1 MRICLTCGE
10 LSQASYCEEHIRE
23 VRKAQKPKR
32 TTSAHQQG
40 YDSRWRRLSLKARTL
55 QPFCSDCG
63 ATEDLQ
69 LDHTRETWQRIEDR
83 LPIRLEH
90 TGGVVCGPCNR
101 ARGAARTTTGGTGLS
116 TPCGEARPVGQ
127 ITNLLASNIGLGG
140 DSDGQGRAEG
150 A

>member
-10 LSQASYCEEHIRE
+10 IAERSYCEECFPE

-40 YDSRWRRLSLKARTL
+40 YDSRWRRLSRKARTL

-69 LDHTRETWQRIEDR
+69 LDHTPETWDR
-83 LPIRLEH
+83 WRERKPIRLEH

-116 TPCGEARPVGQ
+116 TPCGEARPVGH
-127 ITNLLASNIGLGG
+127 ITNLLASNNGG
-140 DSDGQGRAEG
+140 GGANGQGGAEEG
-150 A
+150 C